1 MVATKSIL
9 KKKLI
14 LKNENGLTG
23 TYDNHKVKKSV
34 SFSRFKQT
42 SYTFSK
48 FEYDR
53 SIIKID
59 YFPRQYLI
67 EELNQIKSEM
77 IIHPD
82 SKKYTRF
89 Y

>member
-14 LKNENGLTG
+14 LKNENGLSSA
-23 TYDNHKVKKSV
+23 YDNNKIKKNV
-34 SFSRFKQT
+34 SFSRFKKT

-59 YFPRQYLI
+59 YFPKQYII
-67 EELNQIKSEM
+67 EEN
-77 IIHPD
+77 
-82 SKKYTRF
+82 KKDK
-89 Y
+89 